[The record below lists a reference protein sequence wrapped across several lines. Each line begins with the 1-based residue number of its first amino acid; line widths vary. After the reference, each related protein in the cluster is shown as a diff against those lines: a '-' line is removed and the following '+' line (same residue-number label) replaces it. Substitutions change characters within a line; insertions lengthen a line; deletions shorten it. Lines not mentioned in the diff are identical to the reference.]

1 MAMHPCEWPYS
12 PTWVPVCWWWVT
24 ACASCGGLPVKTFA
38 DTIPPMRR
46 WLSILLLVFLP
57 FQFSWAAVAGYCQ
70 HETGAAAQHFGHH
83 DHQHQ
88 AAADQDGTPD
98 AKTLGGGIDGDCVA
112 CHASCAAA
120 IFSTASLPASSSA
133 SFAIPW
139 LPGNLT
145 APPLAHPERPN
156 WSVLA

>member
-1 MAMHPCEWPYS
+1 
-12 PTWVPVCWWWVT
+12 
-24 ACASCGGLPVKTFA
+24 
-38 DTIPPMRR
+38 MRR
-46 WLSILLLVFLP
+46 WLPILILVFLP
-57 FQFSWAAVAGYCQ
+57 FQFTWAAVAGYCQ

-88 AAADQDGTPD
+88 ADADHVGAPD
-98 AKTLGGGIDGDCVA
+98 AKTLGGGIDSDCA
-112 CHASCAAA
+112 TCHAGCCAA
-120 IFSTASLPASSSA
+120 IFNVVNLPASATA

-139 LPGNLT
+139 RPGRLA